1 MRKFFLFLK
10 LIKAYLINNQIV
22 FQNIIAEKYYKKGG
36 SELRCNT
43 QWEYSL

>member
-1 MRKFFLFLK
+1 MRIFFLFLK
-10 LIKAYLINNQIV
+10 LIEAYFINNQIV
-22 FQNIIAEKYYKKGG
+22 FQNINAEKYYKKGE